1 MQRLQ
6 WIWKFKNKTNKKK
19 KVMQRVSPYLN
30 ISVYYICSES
40 QKINTES
47 METKEF
53 SGGYFVTSLESHVP
67 RKKAMFS
74 TWNPDISKDVKSH
87 SFKDCTIVLIMAES
101 DTENDSVL
109 MITVTCSSHTTLYL
123 SALSWRNLARQKS
136 HKIKENKGS
145 KREEAL

>member
-1 MQRLQ
+1 
-6 WIWKFKNKTNKKK
+6 
-19 KVMQRVSPYLN
+19 MQRVSPYLN

-74 TWNPDISKDVKSH
+74 T
-87 SFKDCTIVLIMAES
+87 
-101 DTENDSVL
+101 
-109 MITVTCSSHTTLYL
+109 
-123 SALSWRNLARQKS
+123 
-136 HKIKENKGS
+136 
-145 KREEAL
+145 